1 MAQYNL
7 VGYFRGETEDGCT
20 LFSIRFIPTFGDH
33 LPWREVELAGE
44 NPVVVQYTS
53 NSNPFIPIMESR
65 CSITAVANEYFMDLY
80 GPDIQHCQ
88 VVLRNE
94 DTQEFEW
101 VGYLTNNLMNMPMDG
116 CMETFTFEAIDCLST
131 LEYFDY
137 APLSGK
143 KQIVTFQDIL
153 ADMASNCM
161 LIQKL
166 VVDSSM
172 KNENGQVIH
181 MDELQISEQNFFS
194 SDTDEPW
201 SKKEVLE
208 EICRFCG
215 YTAFQWKDTIYLY
228 DKQAHTGYEWNIPTD
243 SNLYF
248 SAQISSGDFHTYI
261 NSGDYIRCCNVTEDN
276 IRGTGADISLQTI
289 YNKVTVLDSFYEI
302 GDFIPDLYNDDE
314 LENVLGE
321 SWMSEEQLHVRDI
334 QNVLLHNFPGSSAI
348 FDGNEKPV
356 YIDKRGTNNWD
367 ADNGEKQFFQRRFTH
382 KWYSTVY
389 RAPHSLA
396 VITPQD
402 TEWDLI
408 TMVPTKDNNNHII
421 GFAIMIRVY
430 NCTEEDASI
439 TVQIGCEG
447 YTNSQTKTIE
457 ANSHQDY
464 ILSISQP
471 GHTFTELPTMTVGSY
486 GPYAILDKSHV
497 TKTRGYIGGHIV
509 DLATVQKA
517 NPSQYNFTPTSK
529 LDFTRYIMINQMDEP
544 DNLFCNPRYS
554 GYSAQQLNYY
564 YPPVL
569 SLNSGWTKPII
580 INDQC
585 YLTINGSAIFERY
598 KSMDYINPDWTKEC
612 TGYKKAYNINYWS
625 LWDGDGYVYT
635 TLPALMFK
643 LKIGNYYWNGTGWT
657 TTNTPFYVD
666 LHTPTD
672 EDGYVDF
679 EDWWNDSHD
688 IINNVSWTDFTN
700 VEGYKIPLTGVT
712 FDFNADIEFSICLP
726 SKIQVYGGD
735 LSHDGMNNYC
745 YIKDLKLEFDT
756 KGSENY
762 DLTDIVYENVI
773 DEFSVNTLDDITLK
787 ITTYPGEGQHSYSNV
802 GYNGQLID
810 LVKKDGLDD
819 VANKMEENIIK
830 AYVNQLNTNTIEETM
845 VLDRTATPLSRVKD
859 TDNGKFF
866 HVCGLEIDYARA
878 RQRVNLIE
886 SKKWNQVEE

>member
-20 LFSIRFIPTFGDH
+20 QFSIRFIPTFGDH

-153 ADMASNCM
+153 ADIASNCM

-201 SKKEVLE
+201 NKKEVLE

-289 YNKVTVLDSFYEI
+289 YNKVTVEDSFYEI
-302 GDFIPDLYNDDE
+302 GEFVPDLYNDE
-314 LENVLGE
+314 MLENMKGDFWLCDKQYKITPYKPYYVNK
-321 SWMSEEQLHVRDI
+321 SNSRKQD
-334 QNVLLHNFPGSSAI
+334 A
-348 FDGNEKPV
+348 DDNEKEF
-356 YIDKRGTNNWD
+356 Y
-367 ADNGEKQFFQRRFTH
+367 QRIFKH
-382 KWYSTVY
+382 KWYSTIY
-389 RAPHSLA
+389 RAPYSLSEITPFPLQWEVTNATLA
-396 VITPQD
+396 VKFEST
-402 TEWDLI
+402 
-408 TMVPTKDNNNHII
+408 II
-421 GFAIMIRVY
+421 VY
-430 NCTEEDASI
+430 NTGDDEDV
-439 TVQIGCEG
+439 TVKIDWGNVHQQ
-447 YTNSQTKTIE
+447 QTKTIASGTSE
-457 ANSHQDY
+457 TYDFSLNYPSDVSSVIY
-464 ILSISQP
+464 L
-471 GHTFTELPTMTVGSY
+471 TVGEY
-486 GPYAILDKSHV
+486 GPYQLKFNDRTDNYNHM
-497 TKTRGYIGGHIV
+497 TLTRGYIGAHVV
-509 DLATVQKA
+509 DSGALTKGNTQ
-517 NPSQYNFTPTSK
+517 QYNFEIESDISFDRSV
-529 LDFTRYIMINQMDEP
+529 LIHQMDHP
-544 DNLFCNPRYS
+544 QDYYGNPRYS
-554 GYSAQQLNYY
+554 GYTPQQLNAN
-564 YPPVL
+564 YPPVFA
-569 SLNSGWTKPII
+569 LNSGWTKPII
-580 INDQC
+580 IDDKC
-585 YLTINGSAIFERY
+585 YLTINGKAMFERY
-598 KSMDYINPDWTKEC
+598 TCRDYINSEWTSDC
-612 TGYKKAYNINYWS
+612 TGIGGGYNVTQSGIISGLQEIWS
-625 LWDGDGYVYT
+625 I
-635 TLPALMFK
+635 LPCLVFK
-643 LKIGNYYWNGTGWT
+643 LKVGGYWWNGSEWT
-657 TTNTPFYVD
+657 STDTPFVVD

-672 EDGYVDF
+672 DDGFVDF
-679 EDWWNDSHD
+679 SAWWNTDLEV
-688 IINNVSWTDFTN
+688 INNVSWEDWTG
-700 VEGYKIPLTGVT
+700 VEGYKIPLTGVN
-712 FDFNADIEFSICLP
+712 FDFNEDIEFKLCLP
-726 SKIQVYGGD
+726 GRIQIYTGNKE
-735 LSHDGMNNYC
+735 HNGMNSYC
-745 YIKDLKLEFDT
+745 WVKDLKVEFDT

-773 DEFSVNTLDDITLK
+773 DEFSVNTLDDVTLK

-819 VANKMEENIIK
+819 IANKMEENIIK
-830 AYVNQLNTNTIEETM
+830 TYVNQWNTNTIEETM
-845 VLDRTATPLSRVKD
+845 VLDRTATPLSRIKD

-878 RQRVNLIE
+878 RQRVNLIQ

>member
-1 MAQYNL
+1 MANYNL
-7 VGYFRGETEDGCT
+7 VGYFKAPTEDGCT
-20 LFSIRFIPTFGDH
+20 QFSIRFIPTLGNH

-44 NPVVVQYTS
+44 NPVVVQYSS
-53 NSNPFIPIMESR
+53 NSNPFVPVMYSR

-201 SKKEVLE
+201 NKKEVLE

-228 DKQAHTGYEWNIPTD
+228 DKQAHADYEWSAQTD

-248 SAQISSGDFHTYI
+248 NAQISSGDFHTYI

-276 IRGTGADISLQTI
+276 VRGTGADISLQTI
-289 YNKVTVLDSFYEI
+289 YNKVTVKDSFYEI
-302 GDFIPDLYNDDE
+302 EDFVPDFFDDNL
-314 LENVLGE
+314 LENTTGE
-321 SWMSEEQLHVRDI
+321 AWDSRILPKVS
-334 QNVLLHNFPGSSAI
+334 PS
-348 FDGNEKPV
+348 KPI
-356 YIDKRGTNNWD
+356 YINNRNKQIED
-367 ADNGEKQFFQRRFTH
+367 ADESGVTFHQKQFTH
-382 KWYSTVY
+382 TWYTGVYRDKSTLQTVNVPELVWDTTNYNLIRNDHGQITGCKIWMRIYNKSDEEKSVTLTLSSLAYSTEDTKQI
-389 RAPHSLA
+389 LA
-396 VITPQD
+396 HDYKDYYLELYHPNEGVLPNLQYTID
-402 TEWDLI
+402 T
-408 TMVPTKDNNNHII
+408 
-421 GFAIMIRVY
+421 
-430 NCTEEDASI
+430 
-439 TVQIGCEG
+439 
-447 YTNSQTKTIE
+447 
-457 ANSHQDY
+457 
-464 ILSISQP
+464 
-471 GHTFTELPTMTVGSY
+471 Y
-486 GPYAILDKSHV
+486 GPYSIPDKMNLSY
-497 TKTRGYIGGHIV
+497 TRDYVGATIV
-509 DLATVQKA
+509 DGTSIKSTNQD
-517 NPSQYNFTPTSK
+517 QYNYEVESNI
-529 LDFTRYIMINQMDEP
+529 DFTRYICINQNDNP
-544 DNLFCNPRYS
+544 DDYHSNPRYTAYTPS
-554 GYSAQQLNYY
+554 QLNQYF
-564 YPPVL
+564 PVVME
-569 SLNSGWTKPII
+569 LNSGWTKPII
-580 INDQC
+580 IDDKS
-585 YLTINGSAIFERY
+585 YLAIKGKAIYERY
-598 KSMDYINPDWTKEC
+598 TDRDYIYGDWTSDC
-612 TGYKKAYNINYWS
+612 TGIDKSYNLYAWGTFTGEQEVHTCPPC
-625 LWDGDGYVYT
+625 LV
-635 TLPALMFK
+635 FK
-643 LKIGNYYWNGTGWT
+643 LAIGEYYWNGNEWT
-657 TTNTPFYVD
+657 TTETPFYVN

-672 EDGYVDF
+672 EDGFIDF
-679 EDWWNDSHD
+679 SAWWNHSHN
-688 IINNVSWTDFTN
+688 IINNVPWNEWTGVD
-700 VEGYKIPLTGVT
+700 GYKIPLTGV
-712 FDFNADIEFSICLP
+712 DFNWNGDIKFQICLP
-726 SKIQVYGGD
+726 SKIQVYIGNKT
-735 LSHDGMNNYC
+735 HDGMNSYC
-745 YIKDLKLEFDT
+745 WIEDLKVEFDT

-762 DLTDIVYENVI
+762 DLTDVVYENVI

-819 VANKMEENIIK
+819 EANKMEENIIK
-830 AYVNQLNTNTIEETM
+830 TYVNQWNTNTIEETM
-845 VLDRTATPLSRVKD
+845 VLDRTATPLSRIKD

>member
-1 MAQYNL
+1 MANYNL
-7 VGYFRGETEDGCT
+7 IGYFRAETEDGCT
-20 LFSIRFIPTFGDH
+20 QFSIRFVPTLGDH

-53 NSNPFIPIMESR
+53 NSNPFVPIMESR
-65 CSITAVANEYFMDLY
+65 CSITAVANEYFMSLY

-88 VVLRNE
+88 VILMNE
-94 DTQEFEW
+94 DTGEYEW
-101 VGYLTNNLMNMPMDG
+101 VGFLTNNLMNAPMDS

-289 YNKVTVLDSFYEI
+289 YNKVTVEDSFYEI
-302 GDFIPDLYNDDE
+302 GEFVPDLYNDE
-314 LENVLGE
+314 MLENVKGDFWLCDK
-321 SWMSEEQLHVRDI
+321 QLKIKPYKAHYINKSNKIKED
-334 QNVLLHNFPGSSAI
+334 A
-348 FDGNEKPV
+348 DDNEKDF
-356 YIDKRGTNNWD
+356 Y
-367 ADNGEKQFFQRRFTH
+367 QRLFKH
-382 KWYSTVY
+382 QWYSTIY
-389 RAPHSLA
+389 RAPYSLA
-396 VITPQD
+396 EMTPFTLQWEVVSATMSTALNATIDVLNTGDDADVTVRIIWD
-402 TEWDLI
+402 TSS
-408 TMVPTKDNNNHII
+408 VQSTKNIASGETETYTLSCPFPVNP
-421 GFAIMIRVY
+421 GEAIY
-430 NCTEEDASI
+430 L
-439 TVQIGCEG
+439 
-447 YTNSQTKTIE
+447 K
-457 ANSHQDY
+457 
-464 ILSISQP
+464 
-471 GHTFTELPTMTVGSY
+471 VGNY
-486 GPYAILDKSHV
+486 GPYELKYGDETNNYCHM
-497 TKTRGYIGGHIV
+497 TLTRGYIGAHVV
-509 DLATVQKA
+509 DSGTLTKGNTQ
-517 NPSQYNFTPTSK
+517 QYNFEIESDISFDRAV
-529 LDFTRYIMINQMDEP
+529 LIHQMDNP
-544 DNLFCNPRYS
+544 QDYYGNPRYS
-554 GYSAQQLNYY
+554 GYTPQQLNAN
-564 YPPVL
+564 YPPVFE
-569 SLNSGWTKPII
+569 LNSGWTKPII
-580 INDQC
+580 IDDKC
-585 YLTINGSAIFERY
+585 YLTINGKAMFERY
-598 KSMDYINPDWTKEC
+598 TCRDYINSEWTSDC
-612 TGYKKAYNINYWS
+612 TGIGGGYNVTQSGIISGLQEIWS
-625 LWDGDGYVYT
+625 I
-635 TLPALMFK
+635 LPCLVFK
-643 LKIGNYYWNGTGWT
+643 LKVGGYWWNGSGWT
-657 TTNTPFYVD
+657 STDTPFVVD

-672 EDGYVDF
+672 DDGFVDF
-679 EDWWNDSHD
+679 SAWWNTDLEV
-688 IINNVSWTDFTN
+688 INNVSWEDWTG
-700 VEGYKIPLTGVT
+700 VEGYKIPLTGVN
-712 FDFNADIEFSICLP
+712 FDFNEDIEFQLCLP
-726 SKIQVYGGD
+726 GRIQIYTGNKE
-735 LSHDGMNNYC
+735 HDGMNNYC
-745 YIKDLKLEFDT
+745 WVKDLKVEFDT

-773 DEFSVNTLDDITLK
+773 DEFSVNTLDDVTLK

-819 VANKMEENIIK
+819 IANKMEENIIK
-830 AYVNQLNTNTIEETM
+830 TYVNQWNTNTIEETM
-845 VLDRTATPLSRVKD
+845 VLDRTATPLSRIKD

-878 RQRVNLIE
+878 RQRVNLIQ